1 MNLRAVFE
9 PKSIAIIGA
18 STRVGTV
25 GNDIVK
31 NLVEQ
36 GYTGETF
43 PVNPKATELY
53 GLKCYA
59 SIVDVPIDTVDLAV
73 IVIPAAG
80 VPEVLEQAAR
90 TKHIQA
96 AAVISA
102 GFKEAG
108 HAELEE
114 ELRAVAEAYGVA
126 LVGPNCLGVINP
138 YLSMNASFAKTLPAR
153 GSIAFVSQSGALC
166 TAVLDYAQSLG
177 LGFSRFA
184 SIGNKALLDEE
195 QFLEY
200 FEQDTATTVIAMYAE
215 DLRDPQAFLRGAR
228 RITRGP
234 QAKPIVFIKSGRS
247 EAGAHASASHTGSLA
262 GSDTMYD
269 ALFAQAGILRVE
281 TIDELFGA
289 LQTLSMN
296 ALAPGRR
303 VAVITNAGGP
313 GVLATDALVEHGLE
327 LAVLSRETQDQLRTG
342 LPGAA
347 SVHNPIDVL
356 GDALADRY
364 ALALEAAVEDANV
377 DSIVVLLTPQ
387 SMTAIEATAEA
398 IVAARA
404 KTGKPIA
411 VSFMGSDLVQAG
423 RDILVRHGIATFR
436 FPEEAAAALAA
447 LARSAEIALAPEVQG
462 FSFDD
467 VRPEVVRD
475 ILAQAKAVGK
485 TQLPEAEA
493 LPIFEAYGFRPL
505 RSVVVRSVEEAQEQ
519 AKTFSGKVVF
529 KIVSPDIL
537 HKSDVGG
544 VLLNIEPKDFAT
556 AYENLLRTVSER
568 APEAHLEGALIVE
581 MAPAGGAELVLGSI
595 KDPLFGHV
603 AMVGFG
609 GILVEVLQD
618 VSFGLAPLDRATAA
632 RMIHQLKARKIFD
645 GVRGGAALDVEAVVE
660 ALGRLSQLLTDF
672 PEIKELDINPLLVLP
687 EGQGTILLDARVV
700 LE

>member
-1 MNLRAVFE
+1 MSGAKAAAADAV
-9 PKSIAIIGA
+9 SV
-18 STRVGTV
+18 VG
-25 GNDIVK
+25 
-31 NLVEQ
+31 
-36 GYTGETF
+36 
-43 PVNPKATELY
+43 
-53 GLKCYA
+53 
-59 SIVDVPIDTVDLAV
+59 
-73 IVIPAAG
+73 AAG
-80 VPEVLEQAAR
+80 
-90 TKHIQA
+90 
-96 AAVISA
+96 
-102 GFKEAG
+102 
-108 HAELEE
+108 
-114 ELRAVAEAYGVA
+114 A
-126 LVGPNCLGVINP
+126 LVLAGI
-138 YLSMNASFAKTLPAR
+138 
-153 GSIAFVSQSGALC
+153 I
-166 TAVLDYAQSLG
+166 YAIVQ
-177 LGFSRFA
+177 
-184 SIGNKALLDEE
+184 EE
-195 QFLEY
+195 KK
-200 FEQDTATTVIAMYAE
+200 
-215 DLRDPQAFLRGAR
+215 P
-228 RITRGP
+228 
-234 QAKPIVFIKSGRS
+234 AKPAVQR
-247 EAGAHASASHTGSLA
+247 
-262 GSDTMYD
+262 
-269 ALFAQAGILRVE
+269 ALDDLPLDQDMFAEPAP
-281 TIDELFGA
+281 
-289 LQTLSMN
+289 MN

-493 LPIFEAYGFRPL
+493 LPIFEAYGFRTL